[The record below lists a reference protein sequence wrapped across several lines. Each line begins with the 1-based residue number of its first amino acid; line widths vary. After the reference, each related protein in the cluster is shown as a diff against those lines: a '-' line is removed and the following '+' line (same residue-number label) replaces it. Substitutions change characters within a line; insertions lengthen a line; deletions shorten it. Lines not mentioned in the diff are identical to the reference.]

1 MAAASFILLTGCTLE
16 DIAKKDGTDTSVTTR
31 VFAMNTVMDMTIYGK
46 GPEEAKKILAEAEQ
60 EIYQLEALFSVTIKD
75 SDISHINENAGK
87 SPVKVSEQTIAII
100 EKAKEIQKLTNDAFD
115 ITISPVVKAWGFTTR
130 KFRVPARDEIT
141 KLLSFI
147 NSDWITINKEEHTVF
162 LEKPGMAIDLG
173 GIAKGYTADYLSNWF
188 EEKGVTSGILSLGG
202 NVIGIGLRN
211 GNKWGV
217 ALQDPLNENESVG
230 ILKIENQSVVTS
242 GGYQRNFE
250 KDGKIYHHI
259 INPKTGYPAEEGL
272 ISVTII
278 SRDGAKADGLS
289 TALFVMGIE
298 QAVDFWKQSNDFE
311 AIFITED
318 KRVMVT
324 EGVADDYWFT
334 GESQGYQYS
343 TISRE

>member
-1 MAAASFILLTGCTLE
+1 ME
-16 DIAKKDGTDTSVTTR
+16 DIAKKNGKDNGVTTKI
-31 VFAMNTVMDMTIYGK
+31 FAMNTVMNMTIYG
-46 GPEEAKKILAEAEQ
+46 ESIESAKKILAEAEQ
-60 EIYQLEALFSVTIKD
+60 EIYQLEALFSATMKN
-75 SDISHINENAGK
+75 SDISYINENAGK
-87 SPVKVSEQTIAII
+87 SPVKVSEQTITMI
-100 EKAKEIQKLTNDAFD
+100 EKAKEIQKLTNGAFD
-115 ITISPVVKAWGFTTR
+115 ITVSPVVKAWGFTTR
-130 KFRVPARDEIT
+130 NFRVPKKEEIT
-141 KLLSFI
+141 KLISYI
-147 NSDWITINKEEHTVF
+147 NSDWITINKEEQTVF

-188 EEKGVTSGILSLGG
+188 EQKGVASGILSLGG
-202 NVIGIGLRN
+202 NVIGIGLHN

-217 ALQDPLNENESVG
+217 ALQDPLNENASVG
-230 ILKIENQSVVTS
+230 ILKIGNQSVVTS

-278 SRDGAKADGLS
+278 SSDGTKADGLS

-298 QAVDFWKQSNDFE
+298 QAVDFWRQSNDFE

-318 KRVMVT
+318 RRVLAT
-324 EGVADDYWFT
+324 EGIADDFQFT

-343 TISRE
+343 TIFKK